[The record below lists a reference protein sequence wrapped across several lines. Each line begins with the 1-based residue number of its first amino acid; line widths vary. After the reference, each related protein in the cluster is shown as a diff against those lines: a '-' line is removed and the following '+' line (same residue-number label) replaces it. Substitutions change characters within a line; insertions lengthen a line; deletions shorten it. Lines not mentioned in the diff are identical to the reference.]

1 MKIYYQHLLLTALFL
16 LSCEG
21 PMFDV
26 PADVDSTPP
35 TLSITFPADQ
45 SVLSDTVY
53 ISAYAF
59 DNVEIETVTLYLNDS
74 LILASKDGPYS
85 YTWITSNFAEDEFHT
100 IRAKAED
107 VSGNIN
113 YTNTIQVK
121 VDNQDNINPT
131 GALLFPFTGQTL
143 MGEIT
148 IILEAADNEGIA
160 FVNIYI
166 DGDTVNTLTEP
177 PYTYTWNTIN
187 EVDDIIYN
195 IYAHVQDISGNQI
208 TLGPINVLIDNYEA
222 SDNIS
227 PTGTITNPPSAST
240 VSGIV
245 NIEVN
250 AYDNV
255 KMGNVDFIIDG
266 SAVFQD
272 SLPPY
277 LYSWNTLEAMEDTDH
292 IINVNLSDSA
302 GNETSLFPITVF
314 VNNTEDADLIPP
326 SVVIFEPAS
335 NETVSGIVN
344 FSVIA
349 SDDAGVN
356 RVEFY
361 HNYELEGIV
370 TSGSDGIYNY
380 EWNTIGLEDDTEHIW
395 FAKVYDTSENE
406 AQTQP
411 MTLHVDNEDGVLPSG
426 FFLYPYAGQTLSGIV
441 NIQISASDNAG
452 IIQVVFFINGD
463 SVHTS
468 YGSDYIYEWNTDTA
482 SEDEIHV
489 LSATITD
496 IGYNSVDIAPIAVTV
511 NNDLTP
517 GDDTTP
523 PVVAILTPLSSQTV
537 SDSVFISGFATDNV
551 SVEQV
556 QFLINEQ
563 LISTLIDTPYSFL
576 WGTYELPNNSQH
588 IIQMIAQDP
597 TGNQSSAQPVLVT
610 VQNEYNGEISN
621 LALTAS
627 EENVLLSWNAP
638 FDAASYM
645 IYRDSGFLAE
655 ITQQTY
661 EDNIS
666 GGVEYCYTVSAVNNV
681 GIEGAQSS
689 ESCGVPLLPAPTS
702 FSATINDTIITLV
715 WNVVDQASGY
725 SLKRDNAT
733 IWEGTDLEYVDSGLD
748 FNTTYLY
755 TVSAYDFQDSSGT
768 SSEALTVNTPEELT
782 PPTLSMT
789 VSDST
794 ATLNWSSVGLAE
806 SYRVYQDSDF
816 LIEVTDL
823 EHSVNIGT
831 ESSVC
836 FVVTSI
842 DEEGGESSDS
852 NEECGSGS

>member
-35 TLSITFPADQ
+35 TLTITFPADQ

-74 LILASKDGPYS
+74 LIHASKDGPYS
-85 YTWITSNFAEDEFHT
+85 YTWITSNFTEDEFHT

-121 VDNQDNINPT
+121 VDNQDNIDPT
-131 GALLFPFTGQTL
+131 GTLLFPFTGQTL

-222 SDNIS
+222 SDNIA

-240 VSGIV
+240 VSGTV
-245 NIEVN
+245 DIEVN

-277 LYSWNTLEAMEDTDH
+277 IYSWNTLEAMEDTDH
-292 IINVNLSDSA
+292 IININLSDSA
-302 GNETSLFPITVF
+302 GNETSLFPVTVF
-314 VNNTEDADLIPP
+314 VKNTEDADLTAPNI
-326 SVVIFEPAS
+326 VIFEPAS
-335 NETVSGIVN
+335 NETVSGVVN

-349 SDDAGVN
+349 SDDVGVN

-361 HNYELEGIV
+361 HNYDLEGTV
-370 TSGSDGIYNY
+370 TSGSGGIYNY

-411 MTLHVDNEDGVLPSG
+411 MTLNVDNEDGILPSG

-441 NIQISASDNAG
+441 NVQVSASDNAG
-452 IIQVVFFINGD
+452 IVQVVFFIDGD
-463 SVHTS
+463 SVSTS
-468 YGSDYIYEWNTDTA
+468 YGSDYIYEWNTETA
-482 SEDEIHV
+482 SEDETHV

-496 IGYNSVDIAPIAVTV
+496 IGYNSVDIAPIAVTI

-556 QFLINEQ
+556 QFLIDDQ
-563 LISTLIDTPYSFL
+563 LVSTLTDTPYSFL
-576 WGTYELPNNSQH
+576 WGTYELPNNSQY

-597 TGNQSSAQPVLVT
+597 TGNESSAQPVLVT
-610 VQNEYNGEISN
+610 VQNEYDGEITD
-621 LALTAS
+621 LTLTAS
-627 EENVLLSWNAP
+627 EENILLSWSAP
-638 FDAASYM
+638 FDAASYKV
-645 IYRDSGFLAE
+645 YRDSGFLAE
-655 ITQQTY
+655 VTQQTY

-666 GGVEYCYTVSAVNNV
+666 GGVEYCYTLSAVNNV
-681 GIEGAQSS
+681 GIEGPQSS
-689 ESCGVPLLPAPTS
+689 ESCGVPVLPAPTT
-702 FSATINDTIITLV
+702 FSATINDTTVTLV
-715 WNVVDQASGY
+715 WNAVDQASGY
-725 SLKRDNAT
+725 SLERDNVT
-733 IWEGTDLEYVDSGLD
+733 IWEGTDLEYIDSGLD

-755 TVSAYDFQDSSGT
+755 TVTAYDFQDTSGT
-768 SSEALTVNTPEELT
+768 SSEALTINTPEELN
-782 PPTLSMT
+782 PPTLSLT

-794 ATLNWSSVGLAE
+794 VTLNWTSVGLAE

-816 LIEVTDL
+816 LTEVTDL
-823 EHSVNIGT
+823 EHSVEIGT
-831 ESSVC
+831 GSSVC

-842 DEEGGESSDS
+842 NESGNESSDS
-852 NEECGSGS
+852 NEECGTGS